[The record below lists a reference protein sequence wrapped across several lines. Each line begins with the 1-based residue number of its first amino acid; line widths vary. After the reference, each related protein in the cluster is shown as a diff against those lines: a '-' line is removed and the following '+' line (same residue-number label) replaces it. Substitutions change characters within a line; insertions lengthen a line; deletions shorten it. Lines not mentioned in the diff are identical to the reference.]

1 MNLFI
6 GILGVVVIAV
16 AVVLGGMKFVENDKL
31 KKNLEKNKITE
42 EEYRRS
48 SKRYVGNVAGVIFGV
63 SLVVF
68 SFSFVIIPTGYS
80 GVKTTFGQVSQK
92 TMPNGFNF
100 KFPFVQKIEKVN
112 NKQQDIVFSKN
123 KISSETSER
132 NTVIFSGITV
142 TYQINPEKSAW
153 IFANVSDYENNLV
166 SESLVASAIK
176 TSSKLLTPTNVTNRS
191 ILEPKAQE
199 NIQKS
204 LDEKYGAGVIHI
216 NKVII
221 NGAEFDKEYDD
232 KIAKKQQA
240 QMDYEKQQ
248 IENRKN
254 IEKAEADA
262 KVKKTQAQAEAD
274 AVRIAAEAEAEANKK
289 VAESITDKLIENKLA
304 DARGKHGWVT
314 VKGADTVVTKDK

>member
-6 GILGVVVIAV
+6 GILGVIAV
-16 AVVLGGMKFVENDKL
+16 IIAATNGVMKSVNNDKL
-31 KKNLEKNKITE
+31 YDKFKNGLIKQDEYDRKHSNYITNL
-42 EEYRRS
+42 Y
-48 SKRYVGNVAGVIFGV
+48 GTAIGIF
-63 SLVVF
+63 LFVF

-100 KFPFVQKIEKVN
+100 KLPFIQKIEKVN
-112 NKQQDIVFSKN
+112 NKQQDIIFSKN

-132 NTVIFSGITV
+132 NAVIFKGITV
-142 TYQINPEKSAW
+142 TYQINPDKSAW
-153 IFANVSDYENNLV
+153 IYANVADYKDNLV

-176 TSSKLLTPTNVTNRS
+176 TSSKTLTPTDVTNRS

-204 LDEKYGAGVIHI
+204 LDEKYGVGVIHI

-248 IENRKN
+248 IENKKN

-262 KVKKTQAQAEAD
+262 TVKKTKAQAEAD

-289 VAESITDKLIENKLA
+289 VAASVTDKLIESKLA

-314 VKGADTVVTKDK
+314 VQGAGTVVANGK

>member
-31 KKNLEKNKITE
+31 KKNLEKKKITE

-191 ILEPKAQE
+191 ILEPNTQRKQ
-199 NIQKS
+199 
-204 LDEKYGAGVIHI
+204 GASRMGSPLFIYFSAKIIHI
-216 NKVII
+216 FKSNVGGKSY
-221 NGAEFDKEYDD
+221 A
-232 KIAKKQQA
+232 
-240 QMDYEKQQ
+240 
-248 IENRKN
+248 RK
-254 IEKAEADA
+254 
-262 KVKKTQAQAEAD
+262 
-274 AVRIAAEAEAEANKK
+274 R
-289 VAESITDKLIENKLA
+289 
-304 DARGKHGWVT
+304 
-314 VKGADTVVTKDK
+314 

>member
-1 MNLFI
+1 MNLFV
-6 GILGVVVIAV
+6 GILGMLVIAA
-16 AVVLGGMKFVENDKL
+16 AVLLGGIKFVENDKL
-31 KKNLEKNKITE
+31 KKKLEKKKITE

-48 SKRYVGNVAGVIFGV
+48 SKRYVGNVAGVICGV

-80 GVKTTFGQVSQK
+80 GVKTTFGQVSQN

-100 KFPFVQKIEKVN
+100 KLPFVQKVEKVN
-112 NKQQDIVFSKN
+112 NKQQDIIFSKN

-176 TSSKLLTPTNVTNRS
+176 TSSKLLTPTDVTNRS

-204 LDEKYGAGVIHI
+204 LDEKYGAGVIQV
-216 NKVII
+216 NKVVI

-248 IENRKN
+248 IENKKN

-262 KVKKTQAQAEAD
+262 KVKKRRRRQKQTPLGLQLKQKQT
-274 AVRIAAEAEAEANKK
+274 KK
-289 VAESITDKLIENKLA
+289 
-304 DARGKHGWVT
+304 
-314 VKGADTVVTKDK
+314 